1 MFSDTLSLYGD
12 DNKTNIPSP
21 TFVRFDKGMLA
32 GLASYTFSSASND
45 QTKKFE
51 QFALGTTDKENGDWT
66 KTNEEYIKENN

>member
-1 MFSDTLSLYGD
+1 MFSENLSLYGD
-12 DNKTNIPSP
+12 DTKTNIPSP

-32 GLASYTFSSASND
+32 GLASYTFSSTSND